1 MNGLCSACGQPV
13 ELVDFRLDEG
23 RVLVRCPACGKEQR
37 LSLSDAGGAGDGVAP
52 GATGARTPE
61 VLTAAPVEPAIEPS
75 FEPPRGFCPKCV
87 APRAPDSAACPA
99 CGLVFANYQPG
110 VLQPSAAL
118 AAAWTALAARWGH
131 PAEHAR
137 FLALA
142 GAGDE
147 LAMAGRLYRVR
158 LAEAPDDRLARSGV
172 EATLKM
178 ASAPVA
184 VAAIRKDP
192 TPGQPPSRRRRLV
205 IIALVLLGPTVV
217 SYLLLRFLGG
227 P

>member
-13 ELVDFRLDEG
+13 ELVDLRLDEG

-37 LSLSDAGGAGDGVAP
+37 LSLSDAGAGAGAAPGGTVAP
-52 GATGARTPE
+52 PPEPASAATA
-61 VLTAAPVEPAIEPS
+61 VPAIEPA

-99 CGLVFANYQPG
+99 CGLVFANYRPG
-110 VLQPSAAL
+110 ALQPSAAL
-118 AAAWTALAARWGH
+118 AAAWTALAAQWGQ

-137 FLALA
+137 FLRLA

-147 LAMAGRLYRVR
+147 LAVAGRLYRVR
-158 LAEAPDDRLARSGV
+158 LAGAPDDPLARAGV
-172 EATLKM
+172 EATVKM
-178 ASAPVA
+178 ASAAVA
-184 VAAIRKDP
+184 VAAIRTEP

-205 IIALVLLGPTVV
+205 IIALVLLGPMVV
-217 SYLLLRFLGG
+217 SWVLLRFLGG

>member
-37 LSLSDAGGAGDGVAP
+37 LSVSDAGGAGDGAAP
-52 GATGARTPE
+52 GP
-61 VLTAAPVEPAIEPS
+61 TAPAAPAIEPT

-87 APRAPDSAACPA
+87 APRARDSAACPA

-131 PAEHAR
+131 AAEHAR
-137 FLALA
+137 FLRLA

-147 LAMAGRLYRVR
+147 LAAAGRLYRVR
-158 LAEAPDDRLARSGV
+158 LATAPDDGLARAGV
-172 EATLKM
+172 EATVKM
-178 ASAPVA
+178 ASAAVA

-192 TPGQPPSRRRRLV
+192 TPGQPPRRRRKLV

-217 SYLLLRFLGG
+217 SYVLLRFLGG
-227 P
+227 H